1 LSNDHHQISGVEGP
15 GKMSQARIQELA
27 GQRKAGRIEARQ
39 DAIKESMTE
48 RAEQATFNPMQMS
61 KKGDFKSLNDRT
73 KHLKAEKKE
82 QAEEAILDEEIYG
95 TDTIAKVAKEYQDR
109 NPEMKRKGLMNL
121 KEAVKEG
128 DRPQDIIGK
137 ALKYYPDQFLTD
149 EALSY
154 LLETT
159 DQDSELYEA
168 LVAAK
173 KQFGDKY
180 GREITAG
187 KNINTE
193 AREFSRQGLGT
204 PEGLRNLYR
213 DITANPRDANT
224 MFDELSQTFTFD
236 KLKTALG
243 FLLHSLGSDL
253 KAKGSSIDKPELM
266 RLITETKVLQAI
278 LGVYRFFSDRMN
290 MVKTLFDHAGMS
302 VPSKISFEILAKQFM
317 EIIKDRYPSPD
328 KILMQAS
335 KLGITSEL
343 LAQIIIFG
351 QFRDALRG
359 VSNRFFKSER
369 HRQDLLLTFMETL
382 SELED
387 LLDDEEEDDDEKARK
402 LRLEEFKRYQDSIDK
417 GEL

>member
-1 LSNDHHQISGVEGP
+1 MSDDHRQISGIESSSGI
-15 GKMSQARIQELA
+15 SQAKIQEQLA
-27 GQRKAGRIEARQ
+27 KAQATKLEARM
-39 DAIKESMTE
+39 DSMKESLTE
-48 RAEQATFNPMQMS
+48 RAEEPLFNPTQMS

-73 KHLKAEKKE
+73 RHLKAQRQEAVQESIEE
-82 QAEEAILDEEIYG
+82 QEVYGLDNL
-95 TDTIAKVAKEYQDR
+95 AKVAKEYQDR

-121 KEAVKEG
+121 KQAVKEG
-128 DRPQDIIGK
+128 DRPQEIIAK
-137 ALKYYPDQFLTD
+137 ALKYYPDQFLSD

-159 DQDSELYEA
+159 DKDSDLYEA

-173 KQFGDKY
+173 KQFNDKFS
-180 GREITAG
+180 REITSG
-187 KNINTE
+187 KNINNE

-213 DITANPRDANT
+213 DITENPRDANT

-253 KAKGSSIDKPELM
+253 KAKGSSIDKSELM
-266 RLITETKVLQAI
+266 RLVTETKILQAI

-290 MVKTLFDHAGMS
+290 MVNTLFDHAGLS
-302 VPSKISFEILAKQFM
+302 LPTRISFETLAKQFM

-328 KILMQAS
+328 KILTQAS
-335 KLGITSEL
+335 KLGISSEL
-343 LAQIIIFG
+343 LAQIIIFS
-351 QFRDALRG
+351 QYRDALRG
-359 VSNRFFKSER
+359 VSSRFFKSER

-387 LLDDEEEDDDEKARK
+387 LLEDEDEEELDEKARK
-402 LRLEEFKRYQDSIDK
+402 IRLAEIKKYQDTI
-417 GEL
+417 E